1 MPASHLRW
9 KNAAVGGEGM
19 NSIEAKVPA
28 GNTHFADSFLECEM
42 IDKDFAEDEC
52 DVVQEKYKLF

>member
-1 MPASHLRW
+1 LRW

-28 GNTHFADSFLECEM
+28 GNTHFASSFLECEM